1 MYIYIQAHILYLIKN
16 INESLE
22 IKTVKNYCE
31 SQLLSQ
37 KYLPSFNISLYDII
51 EKYKGMEMS
60 LLHTLADR
68 ERVKNSNEVRKNEM
82 LETHF
87 LLGADSINEC

>member
-1 MYIYIQAHILYLIKN
+1 
-16 INESLE
+16 
-22 IKTVKNYCE
+22 
-31 SQLLSQ
+31 
-37 KYLPSFNISLYDII
+37 
-51 EKYKGMEMS
+51 MEMS